1 MKGHSWVMCQ
11 MLTSESIIRPSS
23 APTCYRKCSF
33 FSSTFYTGSFI
44 KPPGQTHLVRCI
56 SSQRE
61 IKNKAETG
69 GLHFHVKVS
78 KRSNVNQRSG
88 SKSFIGAAF
97 LRRVCAGSSMFCHWF
112 LCGGS
117 SPPVSAVNHVT
128 PPTLSG
134 GPVYKAARSHQV
146 YWQKIVSHLFD
157 AVMVCFAA
165 ICIRGARRRESGNAA
180 VKSFVCRLRRPYKL
194 VLLLEWQ
201 LGFELKTCDGGVG
214 KNPPTV
220 GVFACIKWHIH
231 FFHSDGGKPTPQTQW
246 LIL

>member
-1 MKGHSWVMCQ
+1 MKGHSWVMWQ

-33 FSSTFYTGSFI
+33 FSSTFYTDSFI

-78 KRSNVNQRSG
+78 KRSNVNQCSG

-128 PPTLSG
+128 PPPSVGDQSTK
-134 GPVYKAARSHQV
+134 PREVTR
-146 YWQKIVSHLFD
+146 
-157 AVMVCFAA
+157 
-165 ICIRGARRRESGNAA
+165 CIGR
-180 VKSFVCRLRRPYKL
+180 KL
-194 VLLLEWQ
+194 CPIYLML
-201 LGFELKTCDGGVG
+201 
-214 KNPPTV
+214 
-220 GVFACIKWHIH
+220 
-231 FFHSDGGKPTPQTQW
+231 
-246 LIL
+246 